1 MGKFKNGDKVKC
13 VEADGTP
20 FTNGEVLTVEFTTI
34 DGGQHYVHLSG
45 TFGGWFDGRFKIV
58 GPTFKGNTK

>member
-20 FTNGEVLTVEFTTI
+20 FTNGEVLTVKFTTI
-34 DGGQHYVHLSG
+34 DGGPALCALVRNFWWL
-45 TFGGWFDGRFKIV
+45 V
-58 GPTFKGNTK
+58 